1 MNYCFT
7 DDWGCPYYVP
17 ETGACLL
24 VDPKL
29 ECDDYAAFIEEKE
42 DEIMGMVD
50 MYALNPQPPLQGA
63 KAPGQKLQNCNKLGI
78 DVSI

>member
-24 VDPKL
+24 VDPEL
-29 ECDDYAAFIEEKE
+29 ECDDYAAFIEEEE
-42 DEIMGMVD
+42 DEIMGMAD
-50 MYALNPQPPLQGA
+50 MYALNP
-63 KAPGQKLQNCNKLGI
+63 
-78 DVSI
+78 